1 MATPKIEKR
10 VWIAG
15 LIGLVSLTGA
25 YMYFQVNKILSYT
38 LNFKG
43 VKNVKVQKDGVSFT
57 MWYEDKY
64 LPLR

>member
-25 YMYFQVNKILSYT
+25 YMYFQVNKILS
-38 LNFKG
+38 K
-43 VKNVKVQKDGVSFT
+43 
-57 MWYEDKY
+57 
-64 LPLR
+64 LRYYDAYSI